1 MVGKPFIIDALQ
13 YSNWSET
20 IFRQM
25 NEAGIAG
32 VHVTIT
38 YHEDFSEMI
47 NNIIIWNQYFERY
60 SKYIIHGHTAEDICK
75 AYNDG
80 KTAIIFGFQNCS
92 PIEDNFGLIEICY
105 QLGVRVMQLSYNN
118 QSLLATGCYENVDA
132 GITRMGQQ
140 VIREMNRL
148 GMVIDMSHSAS
159 VSTLEAI
166 DYSERPIAITHA
178 NPLIWHNARRNKS
191 NAILRRLSE
200 SGGMLGLSLYPHH
213 LKNGSN
219 CTIKDFC
226 LMIAKTAAQIGVNN
240 IGFGSDLCQNQS
252 NNIVKWMRN
261 GTWSKDVDFGEGT
274 KELHGFPA
282 QPNWFQSN
290 LDFVNIINELKN
302 IGFSD
307 QEIEMITGKNWL
319 TFFENSFEKL

>member
-25 NEAGIAG
+25 NEAGVAG

-60 SKYIIHGHTAEDICK
+60 AKYIIHGQTAEDICK
-75 AYNDG
+75 AHNEG

-92 PIEDNFGLIEICY
+92 PIEDNFGLIEVCH

-159 VSTLEAI
+159 VSTLVIA
-166 DYSERPIAITHA
+166 RHAPISHPVGQLDSSQTILPSSH
-178 NPLIWHNARRNKS
+178 S
-191 NAILRRLSE
+191 N
-200 SGGMLGLSLYPHH
+200 SG
-213 LKNGSN
+213 
-219 CTIKDFC
+219 
-226 LMIAKTAAQIGVNN
+226 
-240 IGFGSDLCQNQS
+240 
-252 NNIVKWMRN
+252 
-261 GTWSKDVDFGEGT
+261 
-274 KELHGFPA
+274 
-282 QPNWFQSN
+282 
-290 LDFVNIINELKN
+290 
-302 IGFSD
+302 
-307 QEIEMITGKNWL
+307 
-319 TFFENSFEKL
+319 